1 MKRFIYRLPELK
13 LGEILAEEPA
23 PLEVLE
29 REGEE
34 VIVATY
40 TPLKDLK
47 PIRVEEVSEDWQRW
61 RESFGP
67 VEVEEF
73 VIMPPWKVPIFINPG
88 MAFGTGLHPTT
99 KLCIKL
105 IREYLKEGESVLDV
119 GTGSGILSI
128 VAKKAG
134 AGRVLGI
141 DISEEAIRSCRENA
155 KLNGVRIECRLA
167 SPSDLEESF
176 DLIVANLELHVFRK
190 ELDNIIPLFKRRT
203 IFSGLYR
210 REELEEFL
218 KMLEQ
223 RGVKADR
230 ILEDQDWFCVGVG
243 DAGN

>member
-23 PLEVLE
+23 PLEVLK
-29 REGEE
+29 REDQE

-105 IREYLKEGESVLDV
+105 VREYLKEGESVLDV

-155 KLNGVRIECRLA
+155 ELNCVSIECRLA
-167 SPSDLEESF
+167 GPSDVEESF
-176 DLIVANLELHVFRK
+176 DLIVANLELPIFRK
-190 ELDNIIPLFKRRT
+190 ELDNIIPLFKRRA

-210 REELEEFL
+210 REELKEFL

-223 RGVKADR
+223 RGMKADR